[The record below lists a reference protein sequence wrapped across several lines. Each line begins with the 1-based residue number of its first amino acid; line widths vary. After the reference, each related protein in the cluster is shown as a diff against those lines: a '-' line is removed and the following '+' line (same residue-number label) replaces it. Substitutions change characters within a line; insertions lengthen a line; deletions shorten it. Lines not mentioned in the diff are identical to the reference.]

1 MEFVVGIIVGAI
13 LYYVFGERKKVSGT
27 FTIDLTEDAKEP
39 IQLKMDE
46 GLNSIYEKKYITLK
60 VRVLEDDSRA

>member
-1 MEFVVGIIVGAI
+1 MEFVIGIIVGAL

-46 GLNSIYEKKYITLK
+46 GLNSIYSKKHVIFK
-60 VRVLEDDSRA
+60 VRILEDVRD